1 MPSIDATNWSAFSP
15 LPATDSR
22 KIALSAADDSQAATR
37 PATAAEN
44 AKPQQ
49 PDDEATTQTQV
60 QSAPSAQE
68 N

>member
-22 KIALSAADDSQAATR
+22 KIALSAAESSPAPTQRDTAQAT
-37 PATAAEN
+37 

-49 PDDEATTQTQV
+49 QPAEEGTPTP
-60 QSAPSAQE
+60 APSAQCAAAD
-68 N
+68 